1 MNTFLFQICCFESTL
16 SHDSQTRSQSIQRKE
31 SITEGDGQQKGFPP
45 IMDLTVQSTQYY
57 LQIFPLPNK
66 WQMSTWEVDCYFSH
80 QVDSLPP
87 SLSLPLSTLFLSITV
102 TISVCRTCFWRISGT
117 ALYLENKA
125 ARKRH
130 GIEQKLYPR
139 ASTRYKRL
147 HSDNRNIE
155 PQVTENTYCWLH
167 NVWRMRHPWS
177 TLDLCIKQHLLAQS
191 NHRENS
197 VLAFSG
203 VTLGHKKVES
213 IWLSAQN

>member
-1 MNTFLFQICCFESTL
+1 MLWVNTEPWFAKHPKKRKHNRKRRTTERL
-16 SHDSQTRSQSIQRKE
+16 SSYNGLNRPEHTVLPVDLPSSWQMADISVR
-31 SITEGDGQQKGFPP
+31 GWLLFPP
-45 IMDLTVQSTQYY
+45 I
-57 LQIFPLPNK
+57 K
-66 WQMSTWEVDCYFSH
+66 WI
-80 QVDSLPP
+80 
-87 SLSLPLSTLFLSITV
+87 LSLPLLLSTLFLSITV
-102 TISVCRTCFWRISGT
+102 TISVCCTRFCRISGT

-130 GIEQKLYPR
+130 GTEQKLYPR
-139 ASTRYKRL
+139 ASTGYKSL

-177 TLDLCIKQHLLAQS
+177 ALDLCIKQHLLAQS

-213 IWLSAQN
+213 IWLTANQCSMN

>member
-1 MNTFLFQICCFESTL
+1 MRVRLL
-16 SHDSQTRSQSIQRKE
+16 
-31 SITEGDGQQKGFPP
+31 FPP
-45 IMDLTVQSTQYY
+45 IKFVL
-57 LQIFPLPNK
+57 F
-66 WQMSTWEVDCYFSH
+66 
-80 QVDSLPP
+80 
-87 SLSLPLSTLFLSITV
+87 LPLSLSSSLN
-102 TISVCRTCFWRISGT
+102 SVSPHHYHSTYCIHFYRISGT
-117 ALYLENKA
+117 ALYLENRA

-130 GIEQKLYPR
+130 GIEQKLYPK
-139 ASTRYKRL
+139 ASMHYKSL

-177 TLDLCIKQHLLAQS
+177 TLDLCIKQHLLEES

-213 IWLSAQN
+213 TWLTANQCSKLRVQRKFLDLIHLVPETWYNVKQIPTSLELAVVPTWARLGHGAHLEASGISCL